1 MGPAARQQ
9 GFRTD
14 SCNDQFYFYLI
25 HSNLFYST
33 QDRNETLFYKMLTD
47 NFVELSP
54 VIYTPTVGH
63 VCRNF
68 HRLWRK
74 NRGMFFS
81 AEDRGEM
88 HAMAYNWPVDDV
100 AAIVVTDG
108 SRILGLGDLGANGL
122 GISIG
127 KLDLY
132 VGAAGFHPGRVLPV
146 VVDVGTD
153 NTALRDDPMYI
164 GLDRPRM
171 QGDAYY
177 EVRLRLCWF
186 AFCALI
192 RLVRAT
198 AVHPNPRAHTPHQ
211 LDSHAG
217 HGRVR
222 VCRHVALADRGAPVR
237 GLQHRARVA
246 APRALPPPPL

>member
-63 VCRNF
+63 ICRNF

-81 AEDRGEM
+81 ADDRGEM
-88 HAMAYNWPVDDV
+88 RAMAHNWPADDV

-108 SRILGLGDLGANGL
+108 SRILGLGDLGANGER
-122 GISIG
+122 
-127 KLDLY
+127 
-132 VGAAGFHPGRVLPV
+132 AAGSS
-146 VVDVGTD
+146 
-153 NTALRDDPMYI
+153 I
-164 GLDRPRM
+164 DRPVNL
-171 QGDAYY
+171 APK
-177 EVRLRLCWF
+177 
-186 AFCALI
+186 
-192 RLVRAT
+192 AT
-198 AVHPNPRAHTPHQ
+198 HHHPTDQP
-211 LDSHAG
+211 
-217 HGRVR
+217 
-222 VCRHVALADRGAPVR
+222 
-237 GLQHRARVA
+237 
-246 APRALPPPPL
+246 